1 MKTTQ
6 IPFSMKEGIFISK
19 SELILKI
26 KNGLRDAKLHK
37 EGKIKLNTLSEFL
50 DNLSLLSGTI
60 IVRGSKAA

>member
-6 IPFSMKEGIFISK
+6 IPFSMKEEDCISK

-26 KNGLRDAKLHK
+26 KNGLKDVKLHK

-50 DNLSLLSGTI
+50 ENL
-60 IVRGSKAA
+60 R

>member
-6 IPFSMKEGIFISK
+6 TPFSMKKGGFISK

-26 KNGLRDAKLHK
+26 KNGLKDVKLHK

-50 DNLSLLSGTI
+50 DNL
-60 IVRGSKAA
+60 